1 MRVFERE
8 IRDFLN
14 RCLSVTGGGEV
25 CGVVEC
31 ISIRGL
37 NVLLCGQKGLAVV
50 LVPLDYFAD
59 GGKVEDVVRAGE
71 EAGATDRV
79 FLYED
84 RWRGAGPLVRS
95 MLEVRLGLGQRV
107 FARNCG
113 VRRINAETAAAF
125 LERNHIYGAVKAPF
139 RLGLFRSRST
149 GRSEAP
155 MDLTPQLVAVAMF
168 SEGRRMDD
176 GISSCGTC
184 ISYEWERY
192 ASVRGLRVTGGMG
205 RLLEAFVQERRHEG
219 AEGPLEVMTY
229 ADLEWYD
236 GRSYARLGF
245 EERGCRPLVEFLCAP
260 DGSMRVHEGKIR
272 SDRRFRH
279 LEGEADRMVR
289 ILNPGSRKY
298 VRMFP
303 GGERPQ
309 GC

>member
-50 LVPLDYFAD
+50 LIPLDYFAD
-59 GGKVEDVVRAGE
+59 GGKVEDVMRAGV
-71 EAGATDRV
+71 EAGAPDRV

-125 LERNHIYGAVKAPF
+125 LERNHIYGPVKAPF
-139 RLGLFRSRST
+139 RLGLWWPWPCSRRAGEWMTGYRPAGHAYRTNGRDTLRS
-149 GRSEAP
+149 
-155 MDLTPQLVAVAMF
+155 AV
-168 SEGRRMDD
+168 
-176 GISSCGTC
+176 CG
-184 ISYEWERY
+184 
-192 ASVRGLRVTGGMG
+192 
-205 RLLEAFVQERRHEG
+205 
-219 AEGPLEVMTY
+219 
-229 ADLEWYD
+229 
-236 GRSYARLGF
+236 
-245 EERGCRPLVEFLCAP
+245 
-260 DGSMRVHEGKIR
+260 
-272 SDRRFRH
+272 
-279 LEGEADRMVR
+279 
-289 ILNPGSRKY
+289 
-298 VRMFP
+298 
-303 GGERPQ
+303 
-309 GC
+309 

>member
-1 MRVFERE
+1 M
-8 IRDFLN
+8 
-14 RCLSVTGGGEV
+14 

-71 EAGATDRV
+71 EAGAPDRV

-155 MDLTPQLVAVAMF
+155 MDL
-168 SEGRRMDD
+168 RR
-176 GISSCGTC
+176 
-184 ISYEWERY
+184 
-192 ASVRGLRVTGGMG
+192 LRWT
-205 RLLEAFVQERRHEG
+205 
-219 AEGPLEVMTY
+219 
-229 ADLEWYD
+229 
-236 GRSYARLGF
+236 
-245 EERGCRPLVEFLCAP
+245 
-260 DGSMRVHEGKIR
+260 
-272 SDRRFRH
+272 
-279 LEGEADRMVR
+279 
-289 ILNPGSRKY
+289 
-298 VRMFP
+298 
-303 GGERPQ
+303 
-309 GC
+309 